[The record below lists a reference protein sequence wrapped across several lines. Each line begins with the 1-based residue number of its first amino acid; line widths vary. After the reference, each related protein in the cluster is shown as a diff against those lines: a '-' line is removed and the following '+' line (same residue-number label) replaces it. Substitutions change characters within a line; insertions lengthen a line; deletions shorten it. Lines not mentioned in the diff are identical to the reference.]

1 MNLREVK
8 AALIVKVALQVK
20 KEMKNPRNATFI
32 VRDLGMK
39 DTEAS
44 RQRIIRACEEL
55 EERWG

>member
-8 AALIVKVALQVK
+8 AALIVKVAVQVK
-20 KEMKNPRNATFI
+20 KEMKNPGSASFI

-44 RQRIIRACEEL
+44 RERIIRACEEL
-55 EERWG
+55 EDRWS